1 MLEVPASEPAD
12 RTWGTR
18 AAALQAADERAQPG
32 HNGAKTPSNSGVGLD
47 RQSSALPRLLTLRQA
62 ASYLAVS
69 AGTVRGWV
77 ASGTLPAVRLPGGG
91 KLLWI
96 ERAALDRLIEA
107 SREA

>member
-1 MLEVPASEPAD
+1 VGS
-12 RTWGTR
+12 TGR
-18 AAALQAADERAQPG
+18 APRSLA
-32 HNGAKTPSNSGVGLD
+32 
-47 RQSSALPRLLTLRQA
+47 RQSSALPRFLTLRQA

-77 ASGTLPAVRLPGGG
+77 ASGTLPTVRLPGGG

-107 SREA
+107 SRES